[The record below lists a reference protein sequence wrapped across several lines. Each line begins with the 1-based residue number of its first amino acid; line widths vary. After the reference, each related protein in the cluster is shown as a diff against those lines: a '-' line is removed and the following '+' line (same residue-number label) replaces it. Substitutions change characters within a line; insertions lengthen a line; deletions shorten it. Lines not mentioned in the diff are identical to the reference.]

1 MKELTQLKI
10 MHNNEIIFNWN
21 VLYFSFLEYKIVF
34 LRINWN
40 YVESPLTENWE
51 IYKNW
56 TLRYKSTP
64 LILKSEIYRLKILQA
79 V

>member
-1 MKELTQLKI
+1 MKEFTQLKI
-10 MHNNEIIFNWN
+10 MQNNEIIFNWN
-21 VLYFSFLEYKIVF
+21 VLYFSFLEYKIIF

-40 YVESPLTENWE
+40 YVEYPLTENWG

-56 TLRYKSTP
+56 TLRYKSSVVQQ
-64 LILKSEIYRLKILQA
+64 KWNAHRLSILQA